1 MTYHD
6 ICQRL
11 TPLYGQQE
19 AKAMTRLLL
28 EDLFG
33 LSFADILCGATEHLS
48 DADALRL
55 QQSVDRLVDAEP
67 LQYVTGTAFFC
78 GHPFHVAPG
87 VLIPRPET
95 EWIVDTAVGI
105 ATASDCVAMS
115 SDKDATSLR
124 ILDIGTGSGC
134 IAISI
139 SLALADRHCHTE
151 AWDISEDALRIA
163 SDNAKRLGADVEFR
177 RRDALRL
184 EEEKSE
190 EIRLEEEKGG
200 ADVASGLNAAAESWD
215 IIVSNPPYI
224 CNREAADMHANVLQH
239 EPHLALFVPDTD
251 PLLFYRAIA
260 RYAMRSLRKGG
271 WLLFECNTLYAH
283 DTARMVLDMGFA
295 TSIVEDD
302 CFGKPRFV
310 KAQK

>member
-11 TPLYGQQE
+11 TPMYGPQE
-19 AKAMTRLLL
+19 AKAMTRMLL
-28 EDLFG
+28 EDLFS

-48 DADALRL
+48 DADTLRL
-55 QQSVDRLVDAEP
+55 QQSVARLLDAEP

-95 EWIVDTAVGI
+95 EWIVDTAVNL
-105 ATASDCVAMS
+105 VMS
-115 SDKDATSLR
+115 SAPR

-134 IAISI
+134 IATSI

-163 SDNAKRLGADVEFR
+163 ADNAERLGAEVKFR

-190 EIRLEEEKGG
+190 EMRLEKEKGG
-200 ADVASGLNAAAESWD
+200 AEVLIADNASSASWD

-224 CNREAADMHANVLQH
+224 CNREAADMHANVLRH

-260 RYAMRSLRKGG
+260 RYSMRSLRKGG

-283 DTARMVLDMGFA
+283 DTAQMASNMGFA
-295 TSIVEDD
+295 TSVVEDD

>member
-11 TPLYGQQE
+11 TPMYGPQE
-19 AKAMTRLLL
+19 AKAMTRMLL

-48 DADALRL
+48 DADTLRL
-55 QQSVDRLVDAEP
+55 QQSVARLLDTEP
-67 LQYVTGTAFFC
+67 LQYVTGKAFFC

-95 EWIVDTAVGI
+95 EWIVDTAVNLV
-105 ATASDCVAMS
+105 TS
-115 SDKDATSLR
+115 SAPR

-134 IAISI
+134 IATSI

-163 SDNAKRLGADVEFR
+163 ADNAERLGAEVKFR
-177 RRDALRL
+177 RHDALRL
-184 EEEKSE
+184 EEDFPTE
-190 EIRLEEEKGG
+190 ENQGG
-200 ADVASGLNAAAESWD
+200 AEALSDTNAAAESWN

-224 CNREAADMHANVLQH
+224 CNREAADMHANVLRH

-283 DTARMVLDMGFA
+283 DTAQMASDMGFA
-295 TSIVEDD
+295 TSVVEDD

>member
-11 TPLYGQQE
+11 TPLYGPQE
-19 AKAMTRLLL
+19 AKAMTRMLL
-28 EDLFG
+28 EDLFS

-48 DADALRL
+48 DADTLRL
-55 QQSVDRLVDAEP
+55 QQSVDRLLDAEP
-67 LQYVTGTAFFC
+67 LQYVTGKAFFC

-95 EWIVDTAVGI
+95 EWIVDTAVNLV
-105 ATASDCVAMS
+105 TS
-115 SDKDATSLR
+115 SAPR

-134 IAISI
+134 IATSISI
-139 SLALADRHCHTE
+139 ALADRHCHTE

-163 SDNAKRLGADVEFR
+163 ADNAARLGAEVKFR

-184 EEEKSE
+184 EEDFPAE
-190 EIRLEEEKGG
+190 ENQGG
-200 ADVASGLNAAAESWD
+200 AEVLSDTNAAAESWD

-224 CNREAADMHANVLQH
+224 CNREAADMHANVLRH

-283 DTARMVLDMGFA
+283 DTAQMAADMGFA
-295 TSIVEDD
+295 TSVVEDD

>member
-1 MTYHD
+1 
-6 ICQRL
+6 
-11 TPLYGQQE
+11 
-19 AKAMTRLLL
+19 MTRLLL
-28 EDLFG
+28 EDLFS

-48 DADALRL
+48 DADTMRL
-55 QQSVDRLVDAEP
+55 QQSVDRLLDAEP

-78 GHPFHVAPG
+78 GHPFYVAPG

-95 EWIVDTAVGI
+95 EWIVDTAVNLV
-105 ATASDCVAMS
+105 TS
-115 SDKDATSLR
+115 SAPR

-134 IAISI
+134 IATSI
-139 SLALADRHCHTE
+139 SLALADKHSYTE

-163 SDNAKRLGADVEFR
+163 ADNAARLGADVKFR

-184 EEEKSE
+184 EDDFSAEEK
-190 EIRLEEEKGG
+190 LEAEQGG
-200 ADVASGLNAAAESWD
+200 AEALRDSASWD

-224 CNREAADMHANVLQH
+224 CNREAADMHANVLRH

-283 DTARMVLDMGFA
+283 DTAQMTSDMGFA
-295 TSIVEDD
+295 ASIVEDD

>member
-11 TPLYGQQE
+11 TPLYGPQE
-19 AKAMTRLLL
+19 AKAMTRMLL
-28 EDLFG
+28 EDLFS

-48 DADALRL
+48 DADTLRL
-55 QQSVDRLVDAEP
+55 QQSVTRLLDAEP

-95 EWIVDTAVGI
+95 EWIVDTAVNLV
-105 ATASDCVAMS
+105 TS
-115 SDKDATSLR
+115 SPR

-134 IAISI
+134 IATSISI
-139 SLALADRHCHTE
+139 ALAGRHSYTE

-163 SDNAKRLGADVEFR
+163 ADNAARLGAEVKFR

-184 EEEKSE
+184 EADFSTEE
-190 EIRLEEEKGG
+190 RLEADFPAEERLEAEQGG
-200 ADVASGLNAAAESWD
+200 AEALRDSAESWD

-224 CNREAADMHANVLQH
+224 CNREAADMHANVLRH

-283 DTARMVLDMGFA
+283 DTARMTLDMGFA
-295 TSIVEDD
+295 TSVVEDD

>member
-1 MTYHD
+1 
-6 ICQRL
+6 
-11 TPLYGQQE
+11 
-19 AKAMTRLLL
+19 MTRMLL
-28 EDLFG
+28 EDLFS

-48 DADALRL
+48 DADTLRL
-55 QQSVDRLVDAEP
+55 QQSVARLLDAEP

-95 EWIVDTAVGI
+95 EWIVDTAVNL
-105 ATASDCVAMS
+105 VMS
-115 SDKDATSLR
+115 SAPR

-134 IAISI
+134 IATSI
-139 SLALADRHCHTE
+139 SLALADRHCYTE

-163 SDNAKRLGADVEFR
+163 ADNAARLGADVKFR

-184 EEEKSE
+184 EDDFSAEEK
-190 EIRLEEEKGG
+190 LEAEQGG
-200 ADVASGLNAAAESWD
+200 AEALRDSAESWD

-224 CNREAADMHANVLQH
+224 CNREAADMHANVLRH

-283 DTARMVLDMGFA
+283 DTAQMTLDMGFA

-310 KAQK
+310 KAQKKNNM

>member
-48 DADALRL
+48 DADTLRL
-55 QQSVDRLVDAEP
+55 QQSVDRLLDAEP

-95 EWIVDTAVGI
+95 EWIVDTAANLV
-105 ATASDCVAMS
+105 MS
-115 SDKDATSLR
+115 SAPR

-134 IAISI
+134 IATSI
-139 SLALADRHCHTE
+139 SLALVDKHCYTE

-163 SDNAKRLGADVEFR
+163 ADNAERLGADVKFR

-184 EEEKSE
+184 EENFPA
-190 EIRLEEEKGG
+190 EEKGG
-200 ADVASGLNAAAESWD
+200 AEVLSADNVSSASWD

-224 CNREAADMHANVLQH
+224 CNREAADMHANVLRH

-283 DTARMVLDMGFA
+283 DTAQMASDMGFA
-295 TSIVEDD
+295 TSVVEDD

>member
-1 MTYHD
+1 
-6 ICQRL
+6 
-11 TPLYGQQE
+11 
-19 AKAMTRLLL
+19 MTRMLL
-28 EDLFG
+28 EDLFS

-48 DADALRL
+48 DADTLRL
-55 QQSVDRLVDAEP
+55 QQSVARLLDAEP

-95 EWIVDTAVGI
+95 EWIVDTAVNL
-105 ATASDCVAMS
+105 VMS
-115 SDKDATSLR
+115 SAPR

-134 IAISI
+134 IATSI

-163 SDNAKRLGADVEFR
+163 ADNAERLGADVKFR
-177 RRDALRL
+177 RHDALRL
-184 EEEKSE
+184 EEDFPAE
-190 EIRLEEEKGG
+190 ENQGG
-200 ADVASGLNAAAESWD
+200 AEALSDTNAAAESWN

-224 CNREAADMHANVLQH
+224 CNREAADMHANVLRH

-271 WLLFECNTLYAH
+271 WLLFECNMLYAH
-283 DTARMVLDMGFA
+283 DTAQMASDMGFA
-295 TSIVEDD
+295 TSVVEDD

>member
-11 TPLYGQQE
+11 TPLYGPQE

-28 EDLFG
+28 EDLFS

-48 DADALRL
+48 DADTLRL
-55 QQSVDRLVDAEP
+55 QQSVDRLLDAEP

-95 EWIVDTAVGI
+95 EWIVDTAVNLV
-105 ATASDCVAMS
+105 TS
-115 SDKDATSLR
+115 SAPR

-134 IAISI
+134 IATSI
-139 SLALADRHCHTE
+139 SLALADWHCYTE

-163 SDNAKRLGADVEFR
+163 ADNATRLGAEVKFR

-184 EEEKSE
+184 EEDFPAE
-190 EIRLEEEKGG
+190 ENQGG
-200 ADVASGLNAAAESWD
+200 AEVLSADNVSSASWD

-224 CNREAADMHANVLQH
+224 CNREAADMHANVLRH
-239 EPHLALFVPDTD
+239 EPPLALFVPDTD

-283 DTARMVLDMGFA
+283 DTAQMASDMGFA
-295 TSIVEDD
+295 TSVVEDD

>member
-1 MTYHD
+1 M
-6 ICQRL
+6 
-11 TPLYGQQE
+11 
-19 AKAMTRLLL
+19 LL
-28 EDLFG
+28 EDLFS

-48 DADALRL
+48 DADTLRL
-55 QQSVDRLVDAEP
+55 QQSVARLLDSEP

-95 EWIVDTAVGI
+95 EWIVDTAVNL
-105 ATASDCVAMS
+105 VMS
-115 SDKDATSLR
+115 SAPR

-134 IAISI
+134 IATSI
-139 SLALADRHCHTE
+139 SLALADRHCYTE

-163 SDNAKRLGADVEFR
+163 ADNAARLGAEVEFR

-184 EEEKSE
+184 EEDIPAEEK
-190 EIRLEEEKGG
+190 LEEDLPAEEKLEAEQGG
-200 ADVASGLNAAAESWD
+200 AEALRDSASWD

-224 CNREAADMHANVLQH
+224 RNREAADMHANVLRH

-283 DTARMVLDMGFA
+283 DTAQMASNMGFA
-295 TSIVEDD
+295 TSVVEDD

>member
-1 MTYHD
+1 
-6 ICQRL
+6 
-11 TPLYGQQE
+11 
-19 AKAMTRLLL
+19 MTRMLL
-28 EDLFG
+28 EDLFS

-48 DADALRL
+48 DADTMRL
-55 QQSVDRLVDAEP
+55 QQSVDRLLNAEP

-95 EWIVDTAVGI
+95 EWIVDTAVNLV
-105 ATASDCVAMS
+105 TASAP
-115 SDKDATSLR
+115 R

-134 IAISI
+134 IATSM
-139 SLALADRHCHTE
+139 SLALADKHCHTE

-163 SDNAKRLGADVEFR
+163 ADNAARLGADVKFR

-184 EEEKSE
+184 EEDFSAEV
-190 EIRLEEEKGG
+190 RLEADLPAEEKLEAEQGG
-200 ADVASGLNAAAESWD
+200 AEALRDSASWD

-224 CNREAADMHANVLQH
+224 CNREAADMHANVLRH

-260 RYAMRSLRKGG
+260 SYAMRSLRKGG

-283 DTARMVLDMGFA
+283 DTAQMTLDIGFA

>member
-1 MTYHD
+1 
-6 ICQRL
+6 
-11 TPLYGQQE
+11 
-19 AKAMTRLLL
+19 MTRMLL
-28 EDLFG
+28 EDLFS

-48 DADALRL
+48 DADTLRL
-55 QQSVDRLVDAEP
+55 QQSVARLLDTEP
-67 LQYVTGTAFFC
+67 LQYVTGKAFFC

-95 EWIVDTAVGI
+95 EWIVDTAVNLV
-105 ATASDCVAMS
+105 TS
-115 SDKDATSLR
+115 SAPR

-134 IAISI
+134 IATSI

-163 SDNAKRLGADVEFR
+163 ADNAERLGAEVKFR
-177 RRDALRL
+177 RHDALRL
-184 EEEKSE
+184 EEDFPTE
-190 EIRLEEEKGG
+190 ENQGG
-200 ADVASGLNAAAESWD
+200 AEALSDTNAAAESWN

-224 CNREAADMHANVLQH
+224 CNREAADMHANVLRH

-283 DTARMVLDMGFA
+283 DTAQMASDMGFA
-295 TSIVEDD
+295 TSVVEDD

>member
-11 TPLYGQQE
+11 TPLYGPQE
-19 AKAMTRLLL
+19 AKAMTRMLL
-28 EDLFG
+28 EDLFS

-48 DADALRL
+48 DADTLRL
-55 QQSVDRLVDAEP
+55 QQSVDRLLDAEP

-95 EWIVDTAVGI
+95 EWIVDTAVNL
-105 ATASDCVAMS
+105 TTS
-115 SDKDATSLR
+115 SAPR

-139 SLALADRHCHTE
+139 SLALADRHCYTE

-163 SDNAKRLGADVEFR
+163 ADNAERLGAEVKFR

-184 EEEKSE
+184 EEDFSAE
-190 EIRLEEEKGG
+190 ERLEAEQGG
-200 ADVASGLNAAAESWD
+200 AEVLSDTNAAAESWD

-224 CNREAADMHANVLQH
+224 CNREAADMHANVLRH

-283 DTARMVLDMGFA
+283 DTAQMASDMGFA
-295 TSIVEDD
+295 TSVVEDD

>member
-1 MTYHD
+1 
-6 ICQRL
+6 
-11 TPLYGQQE
+11 
-19 AKAMTRLLL
+19 MTRLLL
-28 EDLFG
+28 EDLFS

-48 DADALRL
+48 DADTMRL
-55 QQSVDRLVDAEP
+55 QQSVARLLDAEP
-67 LQYVTGTAFFC
+67 LQYVTGKAFFC

-95 EWIVDTAVGI
+95 EWIVDTAVNLV
-105 ATASDCVAMS
+105 TASAP
-115 SDKDATSLR
+115 R

-134 IAISI
+134 IATSI
-139 SLALADRHCHTE
+139 SLALADKHCYTE

-163 SDNAKRLGADVEFR
+163 ADNAERLGAEVKFR

-190 EIRLEEEKGG
+190 EMRLEEEKGG
-200 ADVASGLNAAAESWD
+200 AVVTSGLDAAESWD

-224 CNREAADMHANVLQH
+224 CNREAADMHANVLRH

-251 PLLFYRAIA
+251 PQLFYRAIA
-260 RYAMRSLRKGG
+260 SYAMRSLRKGG

-283 DTARMVLDMGFA
+283 DTAQMALNMGFA
-295 TSIVEDD
+295 TSVVEDD

>member
-1 MTYHD
+1 MTYQD

-11 TPLYGQQE
+11 TPLYGPQE
-19 AKAMTRLLL
+19 AKAMTRMLL
-28 EDLFG
+28 EDLFS
-33 LSFADILCGATEHLS
+33 LSFADIFCGATEHLS
-48 DADALRL
+48 DADTLRL
-55 QQSVDRLVDAEP
+55 QQSVARLLDAEP

-95 EWIVDTAVGI
+95 EWIVDTAVNLV
-105 ATASDCVAMS
+105 TS
-115 SDKDATSLR
+115 SAPR

-134 IAISI
+134 IATSI

-163 SDNAKRLGADVEFR
+163 ADNAERLGADVKFR

-184 EEEKSE
+184 EEDFPAE
-190 EIRLEEEKGG
+190 ENQGG
-200 ADVASGLNAAAESWD
+200 AEALSDTNAAAESWN

-224 CNREAADMHANVLQH
+224 CNCEAADMHANVLRH

-271 WLLFECNTLYAH
+271 WLLFECNMLYAH
-283 DTARMVLDMGFA
+283 DTAQMASDMGFA
-295 TSIVEDD
+295 TSVVEDD

>member
-1 MTYHD
+1 
-6 ICQRL
+6 
-11 TPLYGQQE
+11 
-19 AKAMTRLLL
+19 MTRMLL
-28 EDLFG
+28 EDLFS

-48 DADALRL
+48 DADTLRL
-55 QQSVDRLVDAEP
+55 QQSVDRLLDAEP

-95 EWIVDTAVGI
+95 EWIVDTAVNLV
-105 ATASDCVAMS
+105 TS
-115 SDKDATSLR
+115 SAPR

-134 IAISI
+134 MATSI
-139 SLALADRHCHTE
+139 SLALVDKHCYTE

-163 SDNAKRLGADVEFR
+163 TDNAERLGADVKFR

-184 EEEKSE
+184 EEDFPAE
-190 EIRLEEEKGG
+190 ENQGG
-200 ADVASGLNAAAESWD
+200 AEVLISDNASSASWD

-224 CNREAADMHANVLQH
+224 CNREAADMHANVLRH

-283 DTARMVLDMGFA
+283 DTARMASDMGFA
-295 TSIVEDD
+295 TSVVEDD

>member
-1 MTYHD
+1 
-6 ICQRL
+6 
-11 TPLYGQQE
+11 
-19 AKAMTRLLL
+19 MTRMLL
-28 EDLFG
+28 EDLFS

-48 DADALRL
+48 DADTLRL
-55 QQSVDRLVDAEP
+55 QQSVARLLDSEP

-95 EWIVDTAVGI
+95 EWIVDTAVNL
-105 ATASDCVAMS
+105 VMS
-115 SDKDATSLR
+115 SAPR

-134 IAISI
+134 IATSI

-163 SDNAKRLGADVEFR
+163 ADNAARLGADVKFR
-177 RRDALRL
+177 RRDAL
-184 EEEKSE
+184 
-190 EIRLEEEKGG
+190 RLEEEKGG
-200 ADVASGLNAAAESWD
+200 ADVASGLDASSASWN

-224 CNREAADMHANVLQH
+224 CNREAADMHANVLRH

-260 RYAMRSLRKGG
+260 SYAMRSLRKGG

-283 DTARMVLDMGFA
+283 DTAQMASDMGFA
-295 TSIVEDD
+295 KSVVEDD

>member
-11 TPLYGQQE
+11 TPLYGPQE
-19 AKAMTRLLL
+19 AKAMTRMLL
-28 EDLFG
+28 EDLFS

-48 DADALRL
+48 DADTLRL
-55 QQSVDRLVDAEP
+55 QQSVTRLLDAEP

-95 EWIVDTAVGI
+95 EWMVDTAVGI
-105 ATASDCVAMS
+105 VTASAP
-115 SDKDATSLR
+115 R

-134 IAISI
+134 IATSI
-139 SLALADRHCHTE
+139 SLALVDKHCYTE

-163 SDNAKRLGADVEFR
+163 ADNAERLGADVKFR

-184 EEEKSE
+184 EEDFPAE
-190 EIRLEEEKGG
+190 ENQSG
-200 ADVASGLNAAAESWD
+200 AEVLIADNASSASWD
-215 IIVSNPPYI
+215 VIVSNPPYI
-224 CNREAADMHANVLQH
+224 CNREAADMHANVLRH

-283 DTARMVLDMGFA
+283 DTAQMALDMGFA
-295 TSIVEDD
+295 TSVVEDD

>member
-11 TPLYGQQE
+11 TPLYGPQE
-19 AKAMTRLLL
+19 AKAMTRMLL
-28 EDLFG
+28 EDLFS

-48 DADALRL
+48 DADTLRL
-55 QQSVDRLVDAEP
+55 QQSVDRLLDAEP

-95 EWIVDTAVGI
+95 EWMVDTAVGI
-105 ATASDCVAMS
+105 ATASAP
-115 SDKDATSLR
+115 R

-139 SLALADRHCHTE
+139 SLALADRHCYTE

-163 SDNAKRLGADVEFR
+163 TDNAERLGAEVKFR
-177 RRDALRL
+177 RREALRL
-184 EEEKSE
+184 EEDFSAE
-190 EIRLEEEKGG
+190 ERLEAEQGG
-200 ADVASGLNAAAESWD
+200 AEALSDTNAAEPWD

-224 CNREAADMHANVLQH
+224 CNREAADMHANVLRH

-260 RYAMRSLRKGG
+260 RYAMRNLRKGG

-283 DTARMVLDMGFA
+283 DTAQMASDMGFA
-295 TSIVEDD
+295 TSVVEDD

>member
-11 TPLYGQQE
+11 TPLYGPQE
-19 AKAMTRLLL
+19 AKAMTRMLL
-28 EDLFG
+28 EDLFS

-48 DADALRL
+48 DADTLRL
-55 QQSVDRLVDAEP
+55 QQSVARLLDAEP

-95 EWIVDTAVGI
+95 EWIVDTAVNL
-105 ATASDCVAMS
+105 VMS
-115 SDKDATSLR
+115 SAPR

-134 IAISI
+134 IATSI

-163 SDNAKRLGADVEFR
+163 ADNAERLGAEVKFR

-190 EIRLEEEKGG
+190 EMRLEKEKGG
-200 ADVASGLNAAAESWD
+200 AEVLIADNASSASWD

-224 CNREAADMHANVLQH
+224 CNREAADMHANVLRH

-260 RYAMRSLRKGG
+260 RYSMRSLRKGG

-283 DTARMVLDMGFA
+283 DTAQMASNMGFA
-295 TSIVEDD
+295 TSVVEDD

>member
-19 AKAMTRLLL
+19 AKAMTRMLL
-28 EDLFG
+28 EDLFS

-48 DADALRL
+48 DADTLRL
-55 QQSVDRLVDAEP
+55 QQSVARLLDAEP

-95 EWIVDTAVGI
+95 EWIVDTAVNLV
-105 ATASDCVAMS
+105 TASAP
-115 SDKDATSLR
+115 R

-134 IAISI
+134 IATSI
-139 SLALADRHCHTE
+139 SLALADKHCYTE

-163 SDNAKRLGADVEFR
+163 ADNAERLGADVKFR

-184 EEEKSE
+184 EEDFPAE
-190 EIRLEEEKGG
+190 ENQGG
-200 ADVASGLNAAAESWD
+200 AEALSDSNAAAESWD

-224 CNREAADMHANVLQH
+224 CNREAADMHANVLRH

-260 RYAMRSLRKGG
+260 SYAMRSLRKGG

-283 DTARMVLDMGFA
+283 DTAQMASDMGFA
-295 TSIVEDD
+295 KSVVEDD

>member
-11 TPLYGQQE
+11 TPLYGPQE
-19 AKAMTRLLL
+19 AKAMTRMLL
-28 EDLFG
+28 EDLFS

-48 DADALRL
+48 DADTLRL
-55 QQSVDRLVDAEP
+55 QQSVARLLDAEP

-95 EWIVDTAVGI
+95 EWIVDTAVNLV
-105 ATASDCVAMS
+105 TS
-115 SDKDATSLR
+115 SAPR

-134 IAISI
+134 IATSI
-139 SLALADRHCHTE
+139 SLALADRHCYTE

-163 SDNAKRLGADVEFR
+163 ADNAERLGAEVKFR

-184 EEEKSE
+184 EEDFPAE
-190 EIRLEEEKGG
+190 ENLGG
-200 ADVASGLNAAAESWD
+200 AEALSDTNAAASWD

-224 CNREAADMHANVLQH
+224 CNREAADMHANVLRH

-260 RYAMRSLRKGG
+260 RYSMRSLRKGG

-283 DTARMVLDMGFA
+283 DTAQMASNMGFA
-295 TSIVEDD
+295 TSVVEDD

>member
-1 MTYHD
+1 
-6 ICQRL
+6 
-11 TPLYGQQE
+11 
-19 AKAMTRLLL
+19 MTRMLL
-28 EDLFG
+28 EDLFS

-48 DADALRL
+48 DADTLRL
-55 QQSVDRLVDAEP
+55 QQSVARLLDAEP

-95 EWIVDTAVGI
+95 EWIVDTAVNLV
-105 ATASDCVAMS
+105 TS
-115 SDKDATSLR
+115 SAPR

-134 IAISI
+134 IATSI
-139 SLALADRHCHTE
+139 SLALADKHCYTE

-163 SDNAKRLGADVEFR
+163 ADNAARLGAEVKFR

-184 EEEKSE
+184 EKDLPAEE
-190 EIRLEEEKGG
+190 RLEAEQGG
-200 ADVASGLNAAAESWD
+200 AEALRDSASWD

-224 CNREAADMHANVLQH
+224 CNREAADMHANVLRH

-283 DTARMVLDMGFA
+283 DTAQMASDMGFA
-295 TSIVEDD
+295 TSVVEDD

-310 KAQK
+310 KVQK

>member
-11 TPLYGQQE
+11 TPLYGPQE
-19 AKAMTRLLL
+19 AKAMTRMLL
-28 EDLFG
+28 EDLFS

-48 DADALRL
+48 DADTLRL
-55 QQSVDRLVDAEP
+55 QQSVARLLDAEP

-95 EWIVDTAVGI
+95 EWIVDTAVNL
-105 ATASDCVAMS
+105 VMS
-115 SDKDATSLR
+115 SAPR

-134 IAISI
+134 IATSI
-139 SLALADRHCHTE
+139 SLALADKHCYTE

-163 SDNAKRLGADVEFR
+163 ADNAERLGADVKFC

-184 EEEKSE
+184 EEDFPAE
-190 EIRLEEEKGG
+190 ENQGG
-200 ADVASGLNAAAESWD
+200 AEVLISDNASSASWD

-224 CNREAADMHANVLQH
+224 CNREAADMHANVLRH

-283 DTARMVLDMGFA
+283 DTARMASDMGFA
-295 TSIVEDD
+295 TSVVEDD

>member
-28 EDLFG
+28 EDLFS

-48 DADALRL
+48 DADTLRL
-55 QQSVDRLVDAEP
+55 QQSVDRLLDAEP
-67 LQYVTGTAFFC
+67 LQYVTGIAFFC

-95 EWIVDTAVGI
+95 EWMVDTAVGL
-105 ATASDCVAMS
+105 ATASAP
-115 SDKDATSLR
+115 R

-163 SDNAKRLGADVEFR
+163 ADNAERLGADVKFR

-184 EEEKSE
+184 EENFPAE
-190 EIRLEEEKGG
+190 ENQGG
-200 ADVASGLNAAAESWD
+200 AEALSDTNAAAESWD

-224 CNREAADMHANVLQH
+224 CNREAADMHANVLRH

-283 DTARMVLDMGFA
+283 DTARMASDMGFA
-295 TSIVEDD
+295 TSVVEDD

>member
-1 MTYHD
+1 
-6 ICQRL
+6 
-11 TPLYGQQE
+11 
-19 AKAMTRLLL
+19 MTRMLL
-28 EDLFG
+28 EDLFS

-48 DADALRL
+48 DADTLRL
-55 QQSVDRLVDAEP
+55 QQSVARLLDAEP

-95 EWIVDTAVGI
+95 EWIVDTAVNLV
-105 ATASDCVAMS
+105 TS
-115 SDKDATSLR
+115 SAPR

-134 IAISI
+134 IATSI
-139 SLALADRHCHTE
+139 SLALADKHCYTE

-163 SDNAKRLGADVEFR
+163 ADNAARLGAEVKFR

-184 EEEKSE
+184 EEDFPAE
-190 EIRLEEEKGG
+190 ENQGG
-200 ADVASGLNAAAESWD
+200 AEALSDTNAAEPWD

-224 CNREAADMHANVLQH
+224 CNREAADMHANVLRH

-283 DTARMVLDMGFA
+283 DTAQMASDMGFA
-295 TSIVEDD
+295 TSVVEDD
-302 CFGKPRFV
+302 CFGMPRFV

>member
-19 AKAMTRLLL
+19 AKAMTRMLL
-28 EDLFG
+28 EDLFS

-48 DADALRL
+48 DADTLRL
-55 QQSVDRLVDAEP
+55 QQSVARLLDAEP

-95 EWIVDTAVGI
+95 EWIVDTAVNLVTFS
-105 ATASDCVAMS
+105 AP
-115 SDKDATSLR
+115 R

-134 IAISI
+134 IATSM
-139 SLALADRHCHTE
+139 SLALADKHCHTE

-163 SDNAKRLGADVEFR
+163 TDNAERLGAEVEFR
-177 RRDALRL
+177 RRDVLRL
-184 EEEKSE
+184 EEDFPAE
-190 EIRLEEEKGG
+190 ENQGG
-200 ADVASGLNAAAESWD
+200 AEALSDTNAAAESWD

-224 CNREAADMHANVLQH
+224 CNREAADMHANVLRH

-260 RYAMRSLRKGG
+260 SYAMRSLRKGG

-283 DTARMVLDMGFA
+283 DTAQMASDMGFA
-295 TSIVEDD
+295 TSVVEDD

>member
-1 MTYHD
+1 
-6 ICQRL
+6 
-11 TPLYGQQE
+11 
-19 AKAMTRLLL
+19 MTRMLL
-28 EDLFG
+28 EDLFS

-48 DADALRL
+48 DADTLRL
-55 QQSVDRLVDAEP
+55 QQSVARLLDAEP

-105 ATASDCVAMS
+105 VTASAP
-115 SDKDATSLR
+115 R

-134 IAISI
+134 IATSI
-139 SLALADRHCHTE
+139 SLALVDKHCYTE

-163 SDNAKRLGADVEFR
+163 ADNAERLGADVKFR

-184 EEEKSE
+184 EEDFPAE
-190 EIRLEEEKGG
+190 ENQGG
-200 ADVASGLNAAAESWD
+200 AEVLIADNASSASWD

-224 CNREAADMHANVLQH
+224 CNREAADMHANVLRH

-283 DTARMVLDMGFA
+283 DTARMASDMGFA
-295 TSIVEDD
+295 KSVVEDD

>member
-28 EDLFG
+28 EDLFS

-48 DADALRL
+48 DADTLRL
-55 QQSVDRLVDAEP
+55 QQSVDRLLDAEP
-67 LQYVTGTAFFC
+67 LQYVTGIAFFC
-78 GHPFHVAPG
+78 DHPFHVAPG
-87 VLIPRPET
+87 VLVPRPET
-95 EWIVDTAVGI
+95 EWMVDTAVGL
-105 ATASDCVAMS
+105 ATASAP
-115 SDKDATSLR
+115 R

-163 SDNAKRLGADVEFR
+163 ADNAERLGADVKFR

-184 EEEKSE
+184 EENFPAE
-190 EIRLEEEKGG
+190 ENQGG
-200 ADVASGLNAAAESWD
+200 AEALSDTNAAAESWD

-224 CNREAADMHANVLQH
+224 CNREAADMHANVLRH

-283 DTARMVLDMGFA
+283 DTAQMVSDMGFA
-295 TSIVEDD
+295 KSVVEDD

>member
-11 TPLYGQQE
+11 TSLYGPQE

-28 EDLFG
+28 EDLFS

-48 DADALRL
+48 DADTLRL
-55 QQSVDRLVDAEP
+55 QQSVARLLDAEP

-95 EWIVDTAVGI
+95 EWIVDTAVNLV
-105 ATASDCVAMS
+105 TS
-115 SDKDATSLR
+115 SAPR

-163 SDNAKRLGADVEFR
+163 TDNADRLGAEVKFR

-184 EEEKSE
+184 EEDFPAE
-190 EIRLEEEKGG
+190 ENQGG
-200 ADVASGLNAAAESWD
+200 AEALSDTNAAAESWN

-224 CNREAADMHANVLQH
+224 CNREAADMHANVLRH

-271 WLLFECNTLYAH
+271 WLLFECNMLYAH
-283 DTARMVLDMGFA
+283 DTAQMASDMGFA
-295 TSIVEDD
+295 TSVVEDD

>member
-1 MTYHD
+1 
-6 ICQRL
+6 
-11 TPLYGQQE
+11 
-19 AKAMTRLLL
+19 MTRMLL
-28 EDLFG
+28 EDLFS

-48 DADALRL
+48 DADTLRL
-55 QQSVDRLVDAEP
+55 QQSVARLLDAEP

-95 EWIVDTAVGI
+95 EWMVDTAVGI
-105 ATASDCVAMS
+105 ATASAP
-115 SDKDATSLR
+115 R

-139 SLALADRHCHTE
+139 SLALADRHCYTE

-163 SDNAKRLGADVEFR
+163 TDNAERLGAEVKFR

-184 EEEKSE
+184 EEDFSAE
-190 EIRLEEEKGG
+190 ERLEAEQGG
-200 ADVASGLNAAAESWD
+200 AEALSDTNAAEPWD

-224 CNREAADMHANVLQH
+224 CNREAADMHANVLRH

-260 RYAMRSLRKGG
+260 RYAMRNLRKGG

-283 DTARMVLDMGFA
+283 DTAQMASDMGFA
-295 TSIVEDD
+295 TSVVEDD

>member
-11 TPLYGQQE
+11 TPMYGPQE
-19 AKAMTRLLL
+19 AKAMTRMLL

-48 DADALRL
+48 DADTLRL
-55 QQSVDRLVDAEP
+55 QQSVARLLDAEP

-95 EWIVDTAVGI
+95 EWIVDTAVNLV
-105 ATASDCVAMS
+105 TS
-115 SDKDATSLR
+115 SAPR

-134 IAISI
+134 IATSI
-139 SLALADRHCHTE
+139 SLALADRHCYTE

-163 SDNAKRLGADVEFR
+163 ADNAERLGADVKFR

-184 EEEKSE
+184 EEDFPAE
-190 EIRLEEEKGG
+190 ENQGG
-200 ADVASGLNAAAESWD
+200 AEALSDTNAAAESWD

-224 CNREAADMHANVLQH
+224 CNREAADMHANVLRY

-283 DTARMVLDMGFA
+283 DTAQMALDMGFA
-295 TSIVEDD
+295 TSVVEDD